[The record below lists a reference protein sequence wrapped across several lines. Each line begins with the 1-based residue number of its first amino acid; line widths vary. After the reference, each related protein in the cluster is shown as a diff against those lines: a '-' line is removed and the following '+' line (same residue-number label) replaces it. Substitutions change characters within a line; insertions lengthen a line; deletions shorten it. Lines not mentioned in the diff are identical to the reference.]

1 MTAKSRKRVS
11 LDDIAAQTG
20 FSLPTVSKVL
30 NDREGVAQS
39 TRVKVKRALTR
50 AGYVRRIDTQAAKR
64 NTLEVVFQ
72 TFDNVWSL
80 EVLTG
85 VLEYAREHNLVVT
98 VSESSDRQ
106 HPDSEWLRTLEMR
119 RPVGVIFMFSNLTE
133 QERETMCQLRIPY
146 VIFDPLGSPV
156 TSELTVLADNWTG
169 GVLATRHLLSLG
181 HVRIGTITGSMDM
194 MCSQARLD
202 GYRAA
207 LNGHKIVP
215 DPSWIA
221 HGDFSTFSGYTQGIK
236 MLRQKNRPT
245 AIFAQNDLM
254 AMGVY
259 EAARQ
264 LHLRIPEDLSVVGFD
279 DVPTSAFLGPS
290 LTTVHQPLRDMAGKA
305 AEMVCNTAKGKQTTR
320 RVILPTSLVI
330 RNSTRKLSTPQ
341 E

>member
-1 MTAKSRKRVS
+1 
-11 LDDIAAQTG
+11 
-20 FSLPTVSKVL
+20 
-30 NDREGVAQS
+30 
-39 TRVKVKRALTR
+39 
-50 AGYVRRIDTQAAKR
+50 
-64 NTLEVVFQ
+64 
-72 TFDNVWSL
+72 
-80 EVLTG
+80 VLTG

-106 HPDSEWLRTLEMR
+106 HPDSQWLHTLEMR
-119 RPVGVIFMFSNLTE
+119 RPAGVILMFSSLTD

-156 TSELTVLADNWTG
+156 TSGLTVLADNWTG

-181 HVRIGTITGSMDM
+181 HVRIGTITGPMDM

-207 LNGHKIVP
+207 LNGHKITP

-221 HGDFSTFSGYTQGIK
+221 HGDFSTFSGYTQGMK

-245 AIFAQNDLM
+245 AIFAQDDLM

-290 LTTVHQPLRDMAGKA
+290 LTTVHQPLRDMASKA
-305 AEMVCNTAKGKQTTR
+305 AEMVCNSAKGKQVTR
-320 RVILPTSLVI
+320 RVILPTSLVV
-330 RNSTRKLSTPQ
+330 RNSTQKLSATHK
-341 E
+341 

>member
-1 MTAKSRKRVS
+1 MMTAKQLRKRVS
-11 LDDIAAQTG
+11 LDDIATQTG

-30 NDREGVAQS
+30 NNREGVAQS
-39 TRVKVKRALTR
+39 TRAKVKRALLR
-50 AGYVRRIDTQAAKR
+50 AGYVRRIGTQAAKR

-98 VSESSDRQ
+98 VCESSDRQ
-106 HPDSEWLRTLEMR
+106 HPDNDWLHTLEMR
-119 RPVGVIFMFSNLTE
+119 RPIGVILMFSSLTE
-133 QERETMCQLRIPY
+133 QERKAMQQLRIPY
-146 VIFDPLGSPV
+146 VIFDPLGNLVMSG
-156 TSELTVLADNWTG
+156 LTVQADNWTG

-181 HVRIGTITGSMDM
+181 HRRIGTITGPMDM

-207 LNGHKIVP
+207 LNGHKIAS
-215 DPSWIA
+215 DPSLIA
-221 HGDFSTFSGYTQGIK
+221 VGDFSTFSGYTQGIR
-236 MLRQKNRPT
+236 MLKQENRPT

-264 LHLRIPEDLSVVGFD
+264 LRLRIPEDLSVVGFD
-279 DVPTSAFLGPS
+279 DVPTSAFIGPA

-305 AEMVCNTAKGKQTTR
+305 AQMICEAAQGKSVNR
-320 RVILPTSLVI
+320 RVIMPTSLVI
-330 RNSTRKLSTPQ
+330 RNSTQKI
-341 E
+341 